1 MESSSANPAPERAAP
16 TTNPPPPPPAATNTA
31 PAVPPWQQVWSAPA
45 QWVVCVLL
53 AAAVLVLA
61 LRGLVDRPPSHHPHQ
76 ANWAYRLDLNQA
88 SAAELMQIP
97 GIGPQLAGRIEEHQ
111 QSRGFH
117 HIDDLR
123 LVPGIGPATLER
135 LRPWVY
141 VSNPAHPISSPISS
155 PKPLAKAPK
164 KSKKAEA
171 LTGPPIDV
179 NSASAGEL
187 QKLPGIGP
195 KMSQRIIDERA
206 KKPFATVEELR
217 RVSGIGP
224 KTLEKLRPFVT
235 VGGDKP
241 PLLTSQGAIT
251 SGYNEKE

>member
-1 MESSSANPAPERAAP
+1 MHSSSANPNTER
-16 TTNPPPPPPAATNTA
+16 TPPKTDRELPSAKLTA
-31 PAVPPWQQVWSAPA
+31 LPQWQQAWTGAA
-45 QWVVCVLL
+45 QWTVCVLL
-53 AAAVLVLA
+53 AATVLVLA
-61 LRGLVDRPPSHHPHQ
+61 LRGLLDWHAAPRQPY
-76 ANWAYRLDLNQA
+76 ADWAYRLDLNRA
-88 SAAELMQIP
+88 RAPELAQVP
-97 GIGPQLAGRIEEHQ
+97 GLGPQLANRIEEYQ
-111 QSRGFH
+111 QVNGGFQQV
-117 HIDDLR
+117 DDLR
-123 LVPGIGPATLER
+123 QVPGIGPATLER

-141 VSNPAHPISSPISS
+141 VSSPASPGPSSKSA
-155 PKPLAKAPK
+155 AKSPK

-179 NSASAGEL
+179 NSAGIAEL

-206 KKPFATVEELR
+206 KKPFASVEELR

-235 VGGDKP
+235 VGGDKT
-241 PLLTSQGAIT
+241 PLLTSQGAVM